1 MLVMKQEIK
10 KEFVKI
16 WNQGDS
22 KSTIIVK
29 LNKKGLSNSEIL
41 EVFAEFDI
49 KMSYNMI
56 YNVLTRK
63 GCQMILSG
71 NNKTINKSEMI
82 RKICEDNKGI
92 NVKEVVAELQKK
104 DIQINNSMVY
114 SVMKQSGYVKPK
126 KEIREKLTIE

>member
-1 MLVMKQEIK
+1 MKQEIK

-126 KEIREKLTIE
+126 KEVREKLTIE